1 MNSLSTDSLAALQR
15 RLGVEFDDP
24 EILVRSVAHRSWC
37 SENGDVGSNERLEF
51 LGDSVLGLIVTRYVY
66 DHFPH
71 LPEGQLSEVRAGVV
85 NARALAEIATE
96 LGLGEFVLLGKG
108 EAAAGGASKPSILA
122 DAMEAVIA
130 SVYLDR
136 GWETVRDFVLR
147 LVSGRIVE
155 VVEGPG
161 GRDFKTRLQELA
173 AHLSLGRPRYHVE
186 DDGPDHAKHFR
197 ATVFLTGV
205 AYGSGEGRSKKEAE
219 QQAAWRAWLELNG
232 ESSDGDS
239 IIGSVADN
247 PLEEGPD
254 AGAA

>member
-1 MNSLSTDSLAALQR
+1 MNSLSPDSLDALQD
-15 RLGVEFDDP
+15 RLGVVFDDP
-24 EILVRSVAHRSWC
+24 DLLVRSVSHRSWC
-37 SENGDVGSNERLEF
+37 SENGDVTSNERLEF
-51 LGDSVLGLIVTRYVY
+51 LGDSVLGLIVTRYVF

-85 NARALAEIATE
+85 NARALAEIASE
-96 LGLGEFVLLGKG
+96 IGLGEFVLLGKG
-108 EAAAGGASKPSILA
+108 EAAAGGAAKPSILA
-122 DAMEAVIA
+122 DSMEAVIA
-130 SVYLDR
+130 SVYLDQ

-147 LVSGRIVE
+147 LLAGRIVE

-173 AHLSLGRPRYHVE
+173 AQLSLGRPRYHVD

-197 ATVFLTGV
+197 ATVLLTGV
-205 AYGSGEGRSKKEAE
+205 VYGSGEGRSKKEAE

-232 ESSDGDS
+232 EPSDGDS
-239 IIGSVADN
+239 TVGSVAEH
-247 PLEEGPD
+247 PHEEGPD